1 MYTPGPEHAQDS
13 RFDFSLNALTCG
25 AEISGAQ
32 LGQHTAQ
39 LGTLEEWEVFWTFF
53 EHFLLFLPSFFFFFP
68 KKSFISQGEILSS

>member
-13 RFDFSLNALTCG
+13 CFDFSLNALTCG

-39 LGTLEEWEVFWTFF
+39 LGTLEESEVFWTFSNT
-53 EHFLLFLPSFFFFFP
+53 SFFFSPLFIFFFLRSL
-68 KKSFISQGEILSS
+68 SFHRERY